1 MKNQNETLKILTK
14 EWVLKAQ
21 EDERSAEI
29 LIKEGGSPN
38 TICFLAQQIA
48 EKYLKAFLVFNN
60 QEFPKIHDLERLLKF
75 CEKIERSFNKL
86 QEEARFLSS
95 FYIATRYPGEFPN
108 FDLKTAKEAF
118 EKAKKIKSFVL
129 KRIKL

>member
-38 TICFLAQQIA
+38 TICFSAQQIA
-48 EKYLKAFLVFNN
+48 EKYLKAFLVFK
-60 QEFPKIHDLERLLKF
+60 P
-75 CEKIERSFNKL
+75 
-86 QEEARFLSS
+86 LS
-95 FYIATRYPGEFPN
+95 
-108 FDLKTAKEAF
+108 
-118 EKAKKIKSFVL
+118 KS
-129 KRIKL
+129 KR